1 MKSKSKKQFQHGV
14 RIGFSATIIPEV
26 TMPRALSLVFSSSAE
41 PVLQA
46 VWSLSP
52 LFGVHPPAPVKQL
65 LLSSRH
71 LFTGSPC
78 PQLHC
83 NLAPLPF
90 CPSLS
95 LSLSLLVQSLHRR
108 VLVLLSLRATLPCC
122 PMSILFGLIT
132 THHHF
137 GSSRAVAFSFC
148 CMPGKFP
155 GPPYSEGL
163 LPCLFWVPRAHQ
175 SPPNMALTPGHSSL
189 YVIVSPSPQKLFS

>member
-1 MKSKSKKQFQHGV
+1 MIMVTKARKSKSKKQFQHGV

-26 TMPRALSLVFSSSAE
+26 TMPRALSLAFSSSAE

-52 LFGVHPPAPVKQL
+52 LFGVHLPAPVKQL

-71 LFTGSPC
+71 LFTASPC

-83 NLAPLPF
+83 NLARLPF

-95 LSLSLLVQSLHRR
+95 LSLSLSVQSLHRR

-122 PMSILFGLIT
+122 PVAILFGLIT
-132 THHHF
+132 THHHLEVLGLWLLASAVCLASF
-137 GSSRAVAFSFC
+137 QAHPTVKGYFRASSGCPEHTSH
-148 CMPGKFP
+148 P
-155 GPPYSEGL
+155 L
-163 LPCLFWVPRAHQ
+163 IWH
-175 SPPNMALTPGHSSL
+175 
-189 YVIVSPSPQKLFS
+189 